1 MCVQAEE
8 KANLLVNAVSAHTK
22 CAEDVSKSSKFVYS
36 DILLLCVCYTFVS
49 QAISGQAID
58 RHLLGLKLTAA
69 ENGMETPGLFKDVAY
84 SRSQHFRLSTSQV
97 RSSHRDTHT
106 HLYCRC
112 VLYVLYDARI

>member
-1 MCVQAEE
+1 MCIQAEE

-22 CAEDVSKSSKFVYS
+22 CAEDVSISSKFVYS

-97 RSSHRDTHT
+97 RPLHT
-106 HLYCRC
+106 ACFQKLSTT
-112 VLYVLYDARI
+112 L

>member
-1 MCVQAEE
+1 M
-8 KANLLVNAVSAHTK
+8 K
-22 CAEDVSKSSKFVYS
+22 
-36 DILLLCVCYTFVS
+36 ICVCYTSVS

-97 RSSHRDTHT
+97 RPLHTAYEHVGNRRARFPKTLYYSVTHMT
-106 HLYCRC
+106 R
-112 VLYVLYDARI
+112 RMK